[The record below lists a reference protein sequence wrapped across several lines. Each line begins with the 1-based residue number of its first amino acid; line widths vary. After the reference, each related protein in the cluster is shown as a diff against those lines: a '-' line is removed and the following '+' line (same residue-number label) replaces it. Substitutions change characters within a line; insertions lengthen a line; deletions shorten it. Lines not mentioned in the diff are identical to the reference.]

1 MSKVKK
7 RMRIAATIMA
17 VALSATMI
25 TTNMIPV
32 AEVPV
37 QAAEDVTY
45 TKLADSSVNGFY
57 YREDQYGCVQCT
69 TDKTYVYT
77 SYDQAVKEIG
87 SMSKKIYLED
97 KCNKF
102 SLSIP
107 IEIKTGERVEKID
120 NGQIDK
126 DVQKIISEDTGKAE
140 EG

>member
-57 YREDQYGCVQCT
+57 YREDQYGCV
-69 TDKTYVYT
+69 
-77 SYDQAVKEIG
+77 
-87 SMSKKIYLED
+87 SMY
-97 KCNKF
+97 N
-102 SLSIP
+102 
-107 IEIKTGERVEKID
+107 R
-120 NGQIDK
+120 
-126 DVQKIISEDTGKAE
+126 
-140 EG
+140 

>member
-17 VALSATMI
+17 VSLSATMI

-45 TKLADSSVNGFY
+45 TKLADSGVEGFY
-57 YREDQYGCVQCT
+57 YRKDQYGYVQCT

-77 SYDQAVKEIG
+77 SYDQVVKEIG
-87 SMSKKIYLED
+87 SMAKKIYLED

-102 SLSIP
+102 SLSVQ
-107 IEIKTGERVEKID
+107 IEIKTGERV
-120 NGQIDK
+120 
-126 DVQKIISEDTGKAE
+126 
-140 EG
+140 